1 MNRLWRI
8 LAGRVV
14 CCDCRHLDRCAD
26 GAIPDFPL
34 CRVRTEVDRI
44 TGKARPIYARIG
56 NFCGRCWKFRPA
68 QKEANHHENGK
79 DKPV

>member
-26 GAIPDFPL
+26 GTIPEFPL
-34 CRVRTEVDRI
+34 CRVRVRVNCI
-44 TGKARPIYARIG
+44 TGERTPDYASCG
-56 NFCGRCWKFRPA
+56 NFYGTCWKFRPKGRHDDH
-68 QKEANHHENGK
+68 Q
-79 DKPV
+79 